1 MAKNYKRKT
10 YRSKRKNGKKQK
22 RNQRTHKYRYK
33 GGDDYDYDK
42 NVEGYDKNT
51 LDDMK
56 KTLDYAKKECNETND
71 VAKKVMNAEIEK
83 INNNTTLSFD
93 EQENK
98 IMDAIN
104 KYKTEFNPK
113 C

>member
-22 RNQRTHKYRYK
+22 RNQRTRKYRYK
-33 GGDDYDYDK
+33 GGDYDYDK

-56 KTLDYAKKECNETND
+56 KTLDDAKKECNATND

-93 EQENK
+93 EQENE